1 MYYRCAGAARR
12 WDKQPQ
18 ARYSRA
24 MQEAPNEIDASA
36 IALFLDVD
44 GTLLDFRDHPDHVRS
59 DPELIE
65 LLQLAE
71 RAVGG
76 ALSLVSG
83 RSIDAIDR
91 IFAPARFPAAGGHGV
106 ELRLPGGGVTAVSGT
121 SLPDAALRRIRHYA
135 ERHGLLLEQK
145 RGGVAL
151 HYRQAPELEADCR
164 QLVHEVL
171 RDVVDDFRLIDG
183 KMVLE
188 LAPRGHDKG
197 EIVRKIMRC
206 APYKGR
212 RPVFLGD
219 DITDEDAFRA
229 VNALDGISIRVGS
242 DQATAAEYRLDDV
255 SDVHRWLHRIVYHIS
270 A

>member
-1 MYYRCAGAARR
+1 
-12 WDKQPQ
+12 
-18 ARYSRA
+18 
-24 MQEAPNEIDASA
+24 MQEAPTDFDASA

-44 GTLLDFRDHPDHVRS
+44 GTLLDIRDHPDHVRS
-59 DPELIE
+59 DPDLIE
-65 LLQLAE
+65 LLLLAE
-71 RAVGG
+71 QAVGG

-106 ELRLPGGGVTAVSGT
+106 ELRLPGGGVTVVTGA
-121 SLPDAALRRIRHYA
+121 SLPTAALRRLSQFA

-151 HYRQAPELEADCR
+151 HYRQAPALERDCR
-164 QLVHEVL
+164 RLVHEVL
-171 RDVVDDFRLIDG
+171 RDVGEDFRLIDG

-197 EIVRKIMRC
+197 EVVREIMRY
-206 APYKGR
+206 APYEGR
-212 RPVFLGD
+212 LPVFLGD
-219 DITDEDAFRA
+219 DVTDEDGFRT
-229 VNALDGISIRVGS
+229 VNALDGISIRVGEN
-242 DQATAAEYRLDDV
+242 QATAARYRLDDV
-255 SDVHRWLHRIVYHIS
+255 AGVHRWLRRIVNNIS